1 MGAGAGGD
9 GCRGGY
15 ATRELGQDCAEVGAV
30 QVLVLV
36 VVVVVVVVVG
46 FGTGQAFHDAVVG
59 VGMGQE
65 YVLGA
70 VFVSAGTERIVVV
83 VVGRLAGGHTVV
95 LVGAG
100 GGGGG
105 GAISI
110 GGVGLA
116 GDAMTEGGGTS
127 QYAQGTVHW
136 ASSPVG
142 AEAVQTLSGGP
153 TLNSSHWQCSLMEA
167 TNGRQIRSVMP
178 PSRPR

>member
-1 MGAGAGGD
+1 MGAGAG
-9 GCRGGY
+9 GGY
-15 ATRELGQDCAEVGAV
+15 ATRELGHDCADVLGAV
-30 QVLVLV
+30 QVL
-36 VVVVVVVVVG
+36 VVVVVVG
-46 FGTGQAFHDAVVG
+46 FGTGQTFHDAVVG
-59 VGMGQE
+59 VVMGHE

-100 GGGGG
+100 GGGG
-105 GAISI
+105 AIAI

-136 ASSPVG
+136 TSSSPVG

-153 TLNSSHWQCSLMEA
+153 TLNSSH
-167 TNGRQIRSVMP
+167 
-178 PSRPR
+178 